1 MTDEESRSLLGEH
14 VNSSSRQQALS
25 IGQQR
30 RSFEVSSESTPL
42 LHRRDDDLSTY
53 GGIDVPRA
61 SSPTP
66 GIVSPA
72 GKPKRPRKKIGWT
85 LICGLLAVGSII
97 SILILA
103 FIAPAVVKRYVR
115 EATLFKPTNLSVESA
130 TSEGVRARIQG
141 DVVLDANRLGSGS
154 VRNIGRFVTWI
165 GREVETG
172 QSEVYLYLP
181 EYGNALVGSASLPS
195 IKINIRN
202 GHVNHLDFEA
212 DLVAGNVEGL
222 RSVAVDWLEGKLDR
236 LLLKGS
242 ADLHLK
248 SGLLSLGEQ
257 TLDHSVVLE
266 EDDFPSLPAVDI
278 TKFNVHDVDSPDDE
292 GAMAVDISVSTLLG
306 SPFSLRIPPLGFKAL
321 VANCSPRD
329 PYISVADVVTKEIAV
344 TPAQSTVVDVSG
356 IIRGLSDELTAN
368 CPGETRSPLDTLL
381 TSYIHGS
388 QTIIYVRGAD
398 VPSLGTPQWMTDI
411 LKTVTLPLSFTGH
424 ALDNLIKNFTMTNV
438 HFTLPNPMAEPDSP
452 DARPTVSALVKVL
465 ISVPEQM
472 DFDVEVPRVR
482 AKADV
487 YYHKDKLGILDLKEW
502 QPANSTLIRDLD
514 NTTVLQVKFPM
525 DKAPLEVTDEDVLTD
540 VLSSLIF
547 EGKSIRLMVSANV
560 DAEISTGL
568 GAFAVRGI
576 PADGKLTV
584 NPPFGGS
591 PSRPDG
597 LKPQVQS
604 LELGTTTETSLLV
617 NTMVNFTNPT
627 EYSASVPF
635 LDLLIVYNATSVA
648 HITAKDV
655 TIVPGTNA
663 GVNINLQWD
672 PLDLGGPSAVLAGQ
686 DLISRFVSGLNT
698 SVTMKTHQGTV
709 PALPRLGQALSRL
722 GFEVQMPK
730 LTPVGNPDGDPGQP
744 GRDDGHKGFIQDATL
759 HLWSSTAEFA
769 LFSPLNHTILE
780 ITSIEA
786 QAFYEHDHEV
796 GAINYY
802 TAFSIPPG
810 LSHSPRL
817 PVELNLSGIGYDAVK
832 RAVGGTLDLDTVAKV
847 GVRIENYNNTVNY
860 HGKGIKAK
868 VKL

>member
-1 MTDEESRSLLGEH
+1 MRDEESRPLLGDH
-14 VNSSSRQQALS
+14 VNSISHQQTLS
-25 IGQQR
+25 IDQQR

-53 GGIDVPRA
+53 GGIDAPEA
-61 SSPTP
+61 SSSTS
-66 GIVSPA
+66 GNVSSA
-72 GKPKRPRKKIGWT
+72 ANPKKLRKRIGWT
-85 LICGLLAVGSII
+85 LICGLLAVSSII
-97 SILILA
+97 PILILA
-103 FIAPAVVKRYVR
+103 FIVPAVVKQYAK
-115 EATLFKPTNLSVESA
+115 EATVFKPTNLSVESA
-130 TSEGVRARIQG
+130 TSEGVRARVQG
-141 DVVLDANRLGSGS
+141 DVVLDANRIGSGS
-154 VRNIGRFVTWI
+154 VRNIGRFVAWI

-172 QSEVYLYLP
+172 QSEVNVYLP

-222 RSVAVDWLEGKLDR
+222 RSVAVDWLEGRLDR

-242 ADLHLK
+242 ANLHLK

-257 TLDHSVVLE
+257 TLDESIVFAG
-266 EDDFPSLPAVDI
+266 DDFPSLPAVEI

-292 GAMAVDISVSTLLG
+292 GAMAVDISVSTLLN

-329 PYISVADVVTKEIAV
+329 PYISVADVVTKEITV

-368 CPGETRSPLDTLL
+368 CPGEKRSPLDTLL

-411 LKTVTLPLSFTGH
+411 LKTVTVPLSFTGH
-424 ALDNLIKNFTMTNV
+424 ALDNLVKNFTMTDV

-452 DARPTVSALVKVL
+452 DAQPTVSALVKVL

-482 AKADV
+482 AIADV
-487 YYHKDKLGILDLKEW
+487 YYHKDKLGILDLREW

-514 NTTVLQVKFPM
+514 NTTVLQVEFPM

-540 VLSSLIF
+540 VLTSLIF
-547 EGKSIRLMVSANV
+547 ERKPVRLTVSANV

-591 PSRPDG
+591 LPDG
-597 LKPQVQS
+597 LRPQVQS
-604 LELGTTTETSLLV
+604 IELGATTESSLLV

-635 LDLLIVYNATSVA
+635 LDLLLVYNGTSVA

-655 TIVPGTNA
+655 TIVPGTNV
-663 GVNINLQWD
+663 GVNVNLQWN
-672 PLDLGGPSAVLAGQ
+672 PLDLGGPPAVLAGQ
-686 DLISRFVSGLNT
+686 ELISRFVSGLNA

-730 LTPVGNPDGDPGQP
+730 LTPGGYPDGDPDQP
-744 GRDDGHKGFIQDATL
+744 GHDDGHKGFIQDATL

-786 QAFYEHDHEV
+786 QAFYEHDHEI

-802 TAFSIPPG
+802 TVFSIPPG

-817 PVELNLSGIGYDAVK
+817 PVELNLNGIGYDAVK